1 MKLEIL
7 EIPHPLLRQKSMPVD
22 AEEKEIK
29 KLLADMLETMYAAHG
44 VGLAAPQVGVLK
56 RIVVI
61 DVSREDEKPNPLFL
75 INPKIVAHSE
85 EKAECSE
92 GCLSVPNQ
100 FAPVERFVEV
110 TVEYEDADRQPC
122 RIIGDGLL
130 AIALQHEIDH
140 LDGIIFVDY
149 LSKLRQKM
157 IMKRLEK
164 NRKRKALEEAE

>member
-1 MKLEIL
+1 MKLKII
-7 EIPHPLLRQKSMPVD
+7 EIPDPLLREKSLPVEGVD
-22 AEEKEIK
+22 SQ
-29 KLLADMLETMYAAHG
+29 LATFMHDMLETMYHAGG

-61 DVSREDEKPNPLFL
+61 DTSRDEEKQKPLLMANPE
-75 INPKIVAHSE
+75 IVWRSE
-85 EKAECSE
+85 EKEECSE

-100 FAPVERFVEV
+100 YAPVERAYAVKVRFLNEKNEMVEL
-110 TVEYEDADRQPC
+110 TAE
-122 RIIGDGLL
+122 GFL
-130 AIALQHEIDH
+130 ARAVQHELDH